1 MPSVPLSRTD
11 AAIDGRRSTALRA
24 GVIGCGRMGRIRAE
38 HLHLL
43 GCRVA
48 VVHDADP
55 RASDAL
61 AAGLPGCRA
70 VHDEADIPWDALDLV
85 VLATPP
91 GVRRSY
97 FEAAIAHGAAL
108 FLEKPIG
115 LDAASWAALSKRYG
129 LDGRVVG
136 VGYMNRCRPSVRAAR
151 EWLRD
156 NPPLTASAHWIGGR
170 YNVPWWPDER
180 LSGGPLNEQAGH
192 LVDLLRYL
200 VGEIAAVQC
209 KIDMRHARYN
219 GSAAVLTFR
228 TGAVGTL
235 LHGCDAT
242 AKSIGLHVFGSD
254 GTVRLKDWQFDG
266 EMPDGTLVPG
276 GIGEDRNGI
285 FLEEM
290 RRFLEAVR
298 AQDASMVPCHLS
310 DAIRTQ
316 AVLDALR
323 ASARTLEHHVV
334 DMPDATEPDPAGA

>member
-1 MPSVPLSRTD
+1 MNSGHPPHSRQPSKEPDLVHDKRATGDLIRKRSLAHQITTVFVAQSIEDGGDIRRRWADGRLDDLLSRG
-11 AAIDGRRSTALRA
+11 AGREAIVEVGTRFGLITPWTALVTSGESYAPLDPNAFPEGFIPFGDREAPPDDASIALEAGTTSTPSSRGALELLYRTLLGQRDEGVRA
-24 GVIGCGRMGRIRAE
+24 CYDRKAASHPELSGRIE
-38 HLHLL
+38 L
-43 GCRVA
+43 
-48 VVHDADP
+48 
-55 RASDAL
+55 S
-61 AAGLPGCRA
+61 
-70 VHDEADIPWDALDLV
+70 I
-85 VLATPP
+85 
-91 GVRRSY
+91 
-97 FEAAIAHGAAL
+97 
-108 FLEKPIG
+108 KIG
-115 LDAASWAALSKRYG
+115 LA
-129 LDGRVVG
+129 
-136 VGYMNRCRPSVRAAR
+136 
-151 EWLRD
+151 
-156 NPPLTASAHWIGGR
+156 
-170 YNVPWWPDER
+170 
-180 LSGGPLNEQAGH
+180 
-192 LVDLLRYL
+192 
-200 VGEIAAVQC
+200 GEIAAVQC